1 MRVSR
6 EKGLGHNTLNNFIIK
21 ILLVKEKI
29 CFRERE
35 REREREIKR
44 FDNLALTPKLLPT
57 ILTIYKEL
65 KPKKGGL
72 HGYFSP
78 NQEHSSKL
86 LYLKSSM
93 HYKHD

>member
-6 EKGLGHNTLNNFIIK
+6 EKGLGHNTLNNFIID

-29 CFRERE
+29 CFRE

-44 FDNLALTPKLLPT
+44 FDNLALTPKILPT
-57 ILTIYKEL
+57 ILPIYKKL
-65 KPKKGGL
+65 KQKKGGF

-86 LYLKSSM
+86 LNLKSSI
-93 HYKHD
+93 HYIHD